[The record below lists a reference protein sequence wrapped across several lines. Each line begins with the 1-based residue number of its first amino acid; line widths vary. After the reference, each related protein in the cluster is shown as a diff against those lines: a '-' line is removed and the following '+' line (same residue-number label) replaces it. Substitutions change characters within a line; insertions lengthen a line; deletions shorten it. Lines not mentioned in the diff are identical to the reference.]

1 MQWRQDRS
9 VDRQHSALSE
19 IGVRICA
26 YGFYPLLGAMLWA
39 RDEYSNTILGTVLSV
54 VLQIAG
60 AMFTI
65 SILAVV
71 FSPVLILLAII
82 WEAFFKPNHQAD
94 CP

>member
-1 MQWRQDRS
+1 
-9 VDRQHSALSE
+9 
-19 IGVRICA
+19 
-26 YGFYPLLGAMLWA
+26 MLWA

>member
-1 MQWRQDRS
+1 M
-9 VDRQHSALSE
+9 DRQHSALSE
-19 IGVRICA
+19 FGVRICA
-26 YGFYPLLGAMLWA
+26 HGFYPLLGIMLWA

-71 FSPVLILLAII
+71 FSPVLIMLAII
-82 WEAFFKPNHQAD
+82 WETFFKPNHQPD
-94 CP
+94 WP